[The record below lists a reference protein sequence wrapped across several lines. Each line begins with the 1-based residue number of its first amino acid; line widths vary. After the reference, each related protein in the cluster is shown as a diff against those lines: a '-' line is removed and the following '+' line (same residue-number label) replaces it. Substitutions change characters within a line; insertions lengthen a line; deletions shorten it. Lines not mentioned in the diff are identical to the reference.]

1 MGEEFKNIRLSV
13 KSRYSYISDEQFRTR
28 IFGDEV
34 AGLRYIRA
42 GVRDHHEYTVF
53 LMQDLD
59 TYLTQMSEI
68 GSTSHLEYYVDKL
81 LTHKANL
88 EYLDI
93 SLSIE
98 LYNIALDPAISED
111 LLNAIFSLQG
121 VLY

>member
-1 MGEEFKNIRLSV
+1 MGEEFKNIRPSV

-34 AGLRYIRA
+34 ACLRYIRA

-59 TYLTQMSEI
+59 TYLTQMSKM
-68 GSTSHLEYYVDKL
+68 GLTSHLESYVDKL
-81 LTHKANL
+81 LTHKATL
-88 EYLDI
+88 ECLDI